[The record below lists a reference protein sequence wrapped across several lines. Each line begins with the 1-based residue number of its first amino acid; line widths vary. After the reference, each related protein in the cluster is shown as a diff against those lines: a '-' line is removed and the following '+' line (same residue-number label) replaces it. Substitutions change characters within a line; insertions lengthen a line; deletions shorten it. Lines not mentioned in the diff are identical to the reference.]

1 MNKQRSWGDCGV
13 VALLNALQDNGV
25 TFYNGP
31 GGYENMVS
39 HLNDRDCG
47 ITIQEVCAALFQH
60 GFLPVHL
67 PLDGFGVASGIHDA
81 ATCKFEFLKDTF
93 FKEWPKAIYQ
103 VKSKSGVLHFVY
115 FDGDYIWDGAPN
127 SPVYPKFSDY
137 ESIIDVVYIL
147 PNTPFSIYRNTD
159 EITAFSDAHLQRH
172 KEWIESSD
180 DNKEKTAAQKIAEHE
195 AARTITVINTID
207 SCSISQALER
217 WTPPIIRHRGG
228 ITSNRK
234 GLMGESL

>member
-13 VALLNALQDNGV
+13 VALLNAFQDNGI

-31 GGYENMVS
+31 HGYECMVAN
-39 HLNDRDCG
+39 LNGRDHG
-47 ITIQEVCAALFQH
+47 VSIQEVCAVVFGH

-67 PLDGFGVASGIHDA
+67 PLDGFAAASGIKDA
-81 ATCKFEFLKDTF
+81 ATCRFEFLKDTF

-115 FDGDYIWDGAPN
+115 FDGCSIWDGALN
-127 SPVYPKFSDY
+127 APVYPEFSDY
-137 ESIIDVVYIL
+137 DSIVDVVYLL

-180 DNKEKTAAQKIAEHE
+180 DSNEKTAAQKVADYEV
-195 AARTITVINTID
+195 TKPSLKLTSMTD
-207 SCSISQALER
+207 PK
-217 WTPPIIRHRGG
+217 TG
-228 ITSNRK
+228 ITLRISSFMSDAP
-234 GLMGESL
+234 LEHVMGRL